1 MAGYVIAEVTVTDP
15 AGFGEYQQQVSAT
28 ISAYGGRYLVRGGA
42 TEPVEGEWNP
52 SRLVIVEF
60 ASVAQAKAWYS
71 SAEYAGPKALRQ
83 AAADTN
89 VLFVEGV

>member
-28 ISAYGGRYLVRGGA
+28 IAAYGGRYLVRGGT

-60 ASVAQAKAWYS
+60 DSVAQAKAWYYS
-71 SAEYAGPKALRQ
+71 EEYAGPKALRQ
-83 AAADTN
+83 ASADTK